1 MEGVRNDSLLLL
13 VPTAWRFAK
22 GSRCPLFL
30 GKCRRPRPRH
40 SPLLKLVSPRMA
52 LATVKEE
59 ESLRREGLSRRDRCP
74 LYILAWDT
82 GCTSLT
88 ALWAFG
94 SGC

>member
-30 GKCRRPRPRH
+30 GKGRRPWPQH
-40 SPLLKLVSPRMA
+40 SPLLMSVSPRMA

-59 ESLRREGLSRRDRCP
+59 ESSRREGLREELRCP
-74 LYILAWDT
+74 LYI
-82 GCTSLT
+82 
-88 ALWAFG
+88 
-94 SGC
+94 